1 MENSATFDWIG
12 QAKISDIIRTL
23 IRRRANENG
32 GISKFARSVHVNP
45 QRIYNQMNRGNGVL
59 AELIVLCHENGDDAP
74 LRVVADACNCEIVPK
89 MKFLRKAHV
98 NKPVRFYALGLH
110 HACSH
115 ITTLVEQAL
124 MDGYFKELQRERV
137 LAAIHELR
145 KRMAELE
152 AKITGEGRGGC
163 HE

>member
-1 MENSATFDWIG
+1 VNLMANCATFETFE
-12 QAKISDIIRTL
+12 QTNISDIIRTL

-32 GISKFARSVHVNP
+32 GISAFARSAHVNP
-45 QRIYNQMNRGNGVL
+45 HRIYNQLNRGNGVL
-59 AELIVLCHENGDDAP
+59 AELIVLCAQNGDDGP

-89 MKFLRKAHV
+89 MKFLRKAGI

-115 ITTLVEQAL
+115 ITTIVEKALV
-124 MDGYFKELQRERV
+124 DGHFKESQRDRV
-137 LAAIHELR
+137 LAAMHELR

-152 AKITGEGRGGC
+152 ARITE
-163 HE
+163 EKP

>member
-1 MENSATFDWIG
+1 MENSATFDWIE
-12 QAKISDIIRTL
+12 QPKISDIIRTL

-32 GISKFARSVHVNP
+32 GISKFARSVNVNP

-59 AELIVLCHENGDDAP
+59 AELIVLCAQNGDDGP

-89 MKFLRKAHV
+89 MKFLRNSGL

-124 MDGYFKELQRERV
+124 LDGHFKTSQKERV
-137 LAAIHELR
+137 IAAMHEMR
-145 KRMAELE
+145 KKMAELRARIE
-152 AKITGEGRGGC
+152 EEGR
-163 HE
+163 